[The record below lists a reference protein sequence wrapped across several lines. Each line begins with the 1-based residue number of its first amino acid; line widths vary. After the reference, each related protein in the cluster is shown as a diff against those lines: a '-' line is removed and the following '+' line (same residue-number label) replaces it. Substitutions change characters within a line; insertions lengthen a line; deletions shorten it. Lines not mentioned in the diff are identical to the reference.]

1 MNISINSPKKQ
12 SNSYEYV
19 NLINLYNYL
28 ENEFGQQKIDEI
40 FLIPNQESLNEIK
53 FIKDFIENILKQA
66 NIKSKV
72 SITIW

>member
-1 MNISINSPKKQ
+1 MIISINSPKKQ
-12 SNSYEYV
+12 SDLYEYID
-19 NLINLYNYL
+19 LIHLYNYL